1 MNELTKIDH
10 PKRPKGAPSPI
21 AAAIAQTISRLQA
34 KPRTTPVEAP
44 VTAREI
50 DETLAERGFPAR
62 HRLRLQADGMSG
74 PGLEKAQQLL
84 PRILAGD
91 CLLLL
96 VGDRGPGK
104 TQMATWWAAE
114 RLRARKLAGWY
125 RKAADLISEIKTTW
139 NTGGKSIGT
148 EDDVLKK
155 YRTAAYLALDEFHE
169 RGSSDWEARTLLNI
183 LDHRYDNMLATV
195 IIANMSEAEVRAQI
209 NPSIVSRAEET
220 GGLVVCDWASY
231 RVKE

>member
-1 MNELTKIDH
+1 
-10 PKRPKGAPSPI
+10 
-21 AAAIAQTISRLQA
+21 
-34 KPRTTPVEAP
+34 
-44 VTAREI
+44 
-50 DETLAERGFPAR
+50 
-62 HRLRLQADGMSG
+62 MSG
-74 PGLEKAQQLL
+74 PGLEKAQHLL

-139 NTGGKSIGT
+139 NTGGKLIGT

>member
-1 MNELTKIDH
+1 MEVSGAILTLTYGMNPELCWE
-10 PKRPKGAPSPI
+10 PK
-21 AAAIAQTISRLQA
+21 
-34 KPRTTPVEAP
+34 
-44 VTAREI
+44 TARI
-50 DETLAERGFPAR
+50 AR
-62 HRLRLQADGMSG
+62 DLSG
-74 PGLEKAQQLL
+74 
-84 PRILAGD
+84 
-91 CLLLL
+91 
-96 VGDRGPGK
+96 
-104 TQMATWWAAE
+104 
-114 RLRARKLAGWY
+114 RAHLSRPYRKLAGWY

-169 RGSSDWEARTLLNI
+169 RGTSDWEARTLINI

>member
-1 MNELTKIDH
+1 MH
-10 PKRPKGAPSPI
+10 HAAAFCPGASVYPSWPWPCRAESPI
-21 AAAIAQTISRLQA
+21 AQSTGLSALCFCFPE
-34 KPRTTPVEAP
+34 KCLNLCCEPK
-44 VTAREI
+44 TARI
-50 DETLAERGFPAR
+50 AR
-62 HRLRLQADGMSG
+62 DLSG
-74 PGLEKAQQLL
+74 
-84 PRILAGD
+84 
-91 CLLLL
+91 
-96 VGDRGPGK
+96 
-104 TQMATWWAAE
+104 
-114 RLRARKLAGWY
+114 RAHLSRPYRKLAGWY

-169 RGSSDWEARTLLNI
+169 RASSDWEARTLINI

-220 GGLVVCDWASY
+220 GGLVDCDWASY
-231 RVKE
+231 RVKK